1 MPYAADMDW
10 QAAATWAIIAIT
22 AGVFLRKLVKRRGP
36 FPAGGGGCG
45 CAGGAGNK
53 SSIVVCG
60 RKGERPRVIVKAK

>member
-1 MPYAADMDW
+1 MDW

-22 AGVFLRKLVKRRGP
+22 VGLFLRRLVRRRGAL
-36 FPAGGGGCG
+36 PAGGGGCG

-60 RKGERPRVIVKAK
+60 KKGERPRVIVKAK